1 MDNFESMLK
10 EFEKLNS
17 SWLTNLTETYKRNEV
32 RTYFMPCGFGIQKS
46 VQKNTLKK
54 PN

>member
-1 MDNFESMLK
+1 MGNFESMLK

-17 SWLTNLTETYKRNEV
+17 SWLTNLTETYKKERSENLLHAMWFRYPEECAN
-32 RTYFMPCGFGIQKS
+32 YP
-46 VQKNTLKK
+46 LKR

>member
-17 SWLTNLTETYKRNEV
+17 SWLTNLTESYKKERSENLLHAMWFRYPEE
-32 RTYFMPCGFGIQKS
+32 CAKKS
-46 VQKNTLKK
+46 LKR